1 MHKYKK
7 YANKT
12 LHKKKSCY
20 NKKHTQNA
28 CRCDWRK
35 YMIKVGIIGATGYAG
50 NEIVRLLLGHKDVK
64 IVWFGSRSYIDQ
76 KYADVYRNMFQLVD
90 DVCMDDN
97 MEELAS
103 KVDVIFTA
111 TPQGFLAGVLT
122 EEILS
127 RVKIIDLSADFRIK
141 DVRTYEKWYKI
152 EHRSPQFIEE
162 AVYGL
167 CELNRDKIKG
177 ARLIAN
183 PGCYTTC
190 SILTAYPLVKEGLI
204 DPDTLIIDAKSG
216 TSGAGRGAKLPNLFC
231 EVNENMKAYGV
242 TNHRHTPEIE
252 EQLGYAAGKEIV
264 VNFTPHLVPMN
275 RGILA
280 TEYATLNK
288 KADGTLP
295 TYEEV
300 KAVYDKYYKN
310 EKFVRV
316 LEKDI
321 CPETKWVEGSNYVDV
336 NFKIDERTGRIVM
349 MGALD
354 NLVKGAA
361 GQAVQNMNLLFG
373 FDEAEGLNLVP
384 MFP

>member
-1 MHKYKK
+1 
-7 YANKT
+7 
-12 LHKKKSCY
+12 
-20 NKKHTQNA
+20 
-28 CRCDWRK
+28 
-35 YMIKVGIIGATGYAG
+35 MIKAGIIGATGYAG
-50 NEIVRLLLGHKDVK
+50 NELVRILMGHKEVEIK
-64 IVWFGSRSYIDQ
+64 WYGSRSYIDK
-76 KYADVYRNMFQLVD
+76 KYAEVYQNMFEIVD
-90 DVCMDDN
+90 DVCLDDN
-97 MEELAS
+97 MDELAS
-103 KVDVIFTA
+103 QVDVIFTA

-122 EEILS
+122 EDILNK
-127 RVKIIDLSADFRIK
+127 VKIIDLSADFRIK
-141 DVRTYEKWYKI
+141 DVSVYEKWYKI
-152 EHRSPQFIEE
+152 EHKSPQFIEE

-167 CELNRDKIKG
+167 CEINRDKVKG

-204 DPDTLIIDAKSG
+204 DPNTLIIDAKSG

-280 TEYATLNK
+280 TEYAALVK
-288 KADGTLP
+288 KADGSFP
-295 TYEEV
+295 SYEEV
-300 KAVYDKYYKN
+300 KAVYDKYYGK

-316 LEKDI
+316 LEKDV

-373 FDEAEGLNLVP
+373 FDEAEGLNMVP

>member
-1 MHKYKK
+1 MV
-7 YANKT
+7 
-12 LHKKKSCY
+12 
-20 NKKHTQNA
+20 
-28 CRCDWRK
+28 
-35 YMIKVGIIGATGYAG
+35 KVGIIGATGYAG
-50 NEIVRLLLGHKDVK
+50 NELVRLLMGHKDVE
-64 IVWFGSRSYIDQ
+64 IMWYGSRSYIDK
-76 KYADVYRNMFQLVD
+76 KYAEVYQNMFEIVEDTCL
-90 DVCMDDN
+90 DDN

-103 KVDVIFTA
+103 RVDVIFTA

-141 DVRTYEKWYKI
+141 DVKTYEKWYKI

-295 TYEEV
+295 TYGEV
-300 KAVYDKYYKN
+300 KAIYDKYYKN

>member
-1 MHKYKK
+1 MV
-7 YANKT
+7 
-12 LHKKKSCY
+12 
-20 NKKHTQNA
+20 
-28 CRCDWRK
+28 
-35 YMIKVGIIGATGYAG
+35 KVGIIGATGYAG
-50 NEIVRLLLGHKDVK
+50 NELVRLLMGHKDVE
-64 IVWFGSRSYIDQ
+64 IMWYGSRSYIDK
-76 KYADVYRNMFQLVD
+76 KYAEVYQNMFEIVEDTCL
-90 DVCMDDN
+90 DDN

-216 TSGAGRGAKLPNLFC
+216 TSGAGRGAKLSNLFC

-300 KAVYDKYYKN
+300 KVVYDKYYKN

>member
-1 MHKYKK
+1 
-7 YANKT
+7 
-12 LHKKKSCY
+12 
-20 NKKHTQNA
+20 
-28 CRCDWRK
+28 
-35 YMIKVGIIGATGYAG
+35 MIKAGIIGATGYAG
-50 NEIVRLLLGHKDVK
+50 NELVRILMGHKEVEIK
-64 IVWFGSRSYIDQ
+64 WYGSRSYIDK
-76 KYADVYRNMFQLVD
+76 KYAEVYQNMFEIVD
-90 DVCMDDN
+90 DTCLDDN
-97 MEELAS
+97 MEELANQ
-103 KVDVIFTA
+103 VDVIFTA

-127 RVKIIDLSADFRIK
+127 KTKIVDLSADYRIK
-141 DVRTYEKWYKI
+141 DVAVYEKWYGI
-152 EHRSPQFIEE
+152 EHKSPQFIEE

-167 CELNRDKIKG
+167 CEINREKVRG
-177 ARLIAN
+177 ARLVAN

-190 SILTAYPLVKEGLI
+190 SILTAYPMVKEGMI
-204 DPDTLIIDAKSG
+204 DTSTLIVDAKSG

-242 TNHRHTPEIE
+242 ASHRHTPEIE
-252 EQLGYAAGKEIV
+252 EQLSYAAGEEIMI
-264 VNFTPHLVPMN
+264 NFTPHLVPMN

-280 TEYATLNK
+280 TEYATLK
-288 KADGTLP
+288 RKPDGSLP

-300 KAVYDKYYKN
+300 KAVYDKYYSK

-316 LEKDI
+316 LEKDVL
-321 CPETKWVEGSNYVDV
+321 PETKWVEGSNYVDI
-336 NFKIDERTGRIVM
+336 NFKIDQRTGRIIM
-349 MGALD
+349 LGALD

>member
-1 MHKYKK
+1 M
-7 YANKT
+7 
-12 LHKKKSCY
+12 
-20 NKKHTQNA
+20 
-28 CRCDWRK
+28 
-35 YMIKVGIIGATGYAG
+35 GINIE
-50 NEIVRLLLGHKDVK
+50 N
-64 IVWFGSRSYIDQ
+64 
-76 KYADVYRNMFQLVD
+76 
-90 DVCMDDN
+90 
-97 MEELAS
+97 
-103 KVDVIFTA
+103 
-111 TPQGFLAGVLT
+111 T
-122 EEILS
+122 EGEIL
-127 RVKIIDLSADFRIK
+127 VHGKGLHGLSAPSETLDVGNSGTTTRLISGIK
-141 DVRTYEKWYKI
+141 DVSVYEKWYKI
-152 EHRSPQFIEE
+152 EHKTPQFIEE

-167 CELNRDKIKG
+167 CEINRDKVKG

-190 SILTAYPLVKEGLI
+190 SILTAYPLVKEGMI
-204 DPDTLIIDAKSG
+204 DPNTLIIDAKSG

-280 TEYATLNK
+280 TEYATLVK
-288 KADGTLP
+288 KADGSLP
-295 TYEEV
+295 SYEEV
-300 KAVYDKYYKN
+300 KAVYDKYYAK

-316 LEKDI
+316 LEKDV

-373 FDEAEGLNLVP
+373 FDEAEGLNMVP

>member
-1 MHKYKK
+1 
-7 YANKT
+7 
-12 LHKKKSCY
+12 
-20 NKKHTQNA
+20 
-28 CRCDWRK
+28 
-35 YMIKVGIIGATGYAG
+35 MIKAGIIGATGYAG
-50 NEIVRLLLGHKDVK
+50 NELVRLLMGHKEVEIK
-64 IVWFGSRSYIDQ
+64 WYGSRSYIDK
-76 KYADVYRNMFQLVD
+76 KYAEVYQNMFQIVD

-103 KVDVIFTA
+103 QVDVIFTA

-127 RVKIIDLSADFRIK
+127 KTKIVDLSADYRIK
-141 DVRTYEKWYKI
+141 DVSVYEEWYKI
-152 EHRSPQFIEE
+152 EHKSPQFIEE

-167 CELNRDKIKG
+167 CEVNREKVKG
-177 ARLIAN
+177 ARLVAN

-190 SILTAYPLVKEGLI
+190 SILTAYPLVKEGII
-204 DPDTLIIDAKSG
+204 DPNTLVIDAKSG

-242 TNHRHTPEIE
+242 ASHRHTPEIE
-252 EQLGYAAGKEIV
+252 EQLGYAAGKEV
-264 VNFTPHLVPMN
+264 VINFTPHLVPMN

-280 TEYATLNK
+280 TEYATLVK
-288 KADGTLP
+288 KADGSLP

-300 KAVYDKYYKN
+300 KAVYDKYYAN

-316 LEKDI
+316 LDKDQ
-321 CPETKWVEGSNYVDV
+321 CPETKWVEGSNYVDIG
-336 NFKIDERTGRIVM
+336 FKIDERTGRIIM